1 MNGIYKITIECMDE
15 KREAVMQVI
24 KALQNMQDVTVHV
37 NGSDS
42 LYFFGIEIHPK
53 ERQVQVAG
61 QPVFLTAREFDL
73 LYYLAS
79 SAGQVFTKE
88 QIYEAVWKETPVS
101 IDNTVMCLLSELRR
115 KLTLYSKKEYI
126 HTVRGV
132 GYKFQSLSG
141 E

>member
-1 MNGIYKITIECMDE
+1 MDE

-24 KALQNMQDVTVHV
+24 KSLKNMPSITIHV

-42 LYFFGIEIHPK
+42 LYYSGIEIHPK

-61 QPVFLTAREFDL
+61 R
-73 LYYLAS
+73 
-79 SAGQVFTKE
+79 QVFTKE

-132 GYKFQSLSG
+132 GYKFQPLSG